1 MGWVDRQHIPALQQD
16 WRYTRLLNLTRRL
29 LEERMP
35 ACGNCTDGEITVVDG
50 DGNETSV
57 QCDAC
62 GGTGEV
68 GAMADNEDDGE
79 AGGSR

>member
-1 MGWVDRQHIPALQQD
+1 MAWVDRQHIPALEQD
-16 WRYTRLLNLTRRL
+16 WRYTRLINATRRL

-35 ACGNCTDGEITVVDG
+35 ACGNCVGGTITVQDAN
-50 DGNETSV
+50 GNETVV

-68 GAMADNEDDGE
+68 GTMADNEDDGQ
-79 AGGSR
+79 ASGR